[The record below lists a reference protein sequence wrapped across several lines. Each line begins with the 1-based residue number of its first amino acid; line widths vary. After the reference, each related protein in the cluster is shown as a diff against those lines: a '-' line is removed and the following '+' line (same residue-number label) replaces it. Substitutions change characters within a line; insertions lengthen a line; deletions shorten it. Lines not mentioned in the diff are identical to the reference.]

1 VKVTESNYY
10 LESGHIKKKAND
22 SSLLVMP
29 CGLTFTRLRQSGAVP
44 YSNAPTL
51 TALCGSSLVPRL

>member
-1 VKVTESNYY
+1 VSNYY

-22 SSLLVMP
+22 SSLLVML
-29 CGLTFTRLRQSGAVP
+29 CGLTSFTRLRQSGAVP